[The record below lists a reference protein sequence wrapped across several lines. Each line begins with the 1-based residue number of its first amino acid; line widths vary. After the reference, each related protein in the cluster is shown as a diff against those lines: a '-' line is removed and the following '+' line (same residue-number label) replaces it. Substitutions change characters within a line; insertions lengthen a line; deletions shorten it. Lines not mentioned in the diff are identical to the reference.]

1 MTLFLGRA
9 IAVRSRGVGPLV
21 VFCVRDIAWG
31 DHIISW
37 DPGESWSV
45 VEGPLA
51 SGGAG
56 SLAETK
62 PMANVSP
69 LAQTYPMAN
78 GGPLSES
85 MSPPFCYA
93 SLRSK

>member
-21 VFCVRDIAWG
+21 GGSLAVICVRDIAWG

-37 DPGESWSV
+37 DPGASWSV
-45 VEGPLA
+45 VE
-51 SGGAG
+51 G

-62 PMANVSP
+62 PMANVNP